1 MSESSVNPI
10 DWRYFWVDSKENE
23 EKMKS
28 DAFWHLLIYL
38 WVSNILAK
46 KIQWSMLN
54 NSSGKLEL
62 NSTEQKKRVFFHR
75 TKWKSF
81 SEWRF
86 YFDDEIKKNRHPFLR
101 VEMRKQSQTVQVFRL
116 LKSLQRAEGLFFH
129 LWKGSV
135 CPKQIVRNWMATR
148 HRSYSGFKLCTVFT
162 IFN

>member
-1 MSESSVNPI
+1 MKVVNVWVIGKPHRLAIFLGWFQREWGKNEIGCILTPLDLSLGIEYPSERKFNGRCSTIQAGNWSWILQN
-10 DWRYFWVDSKENE
+10 K
-23 EKMKS
+23 KS
-28 DAFWHLLIYL
+28 
-38 WVSNILAK
+38 
-46 KIQWSMLN
+46 
-54 NSSGKLEL
+54 E
-62 NSTEQKKRVFFHR
+62 
-75 TKWKSF
+75 F

-101 VEMRKQSQTVQVFRL
+101 VEMWKQSQTVQVFRL